1 MIEKLKTRSEGDRYG
16 NITGVIYPSNIE
28 IFNKINEIIEHINS
42 NTADCTSML
51 VELID
56 RIDHDYLCTDG
67 TYDESLSKLV
77 SDYVKHVKCNLYH

>member
-16 NITGVIYPSNIE
+16 NITGVIYPSKTE
-28 IFNKINEIIEHINS
+28 IIDKVNEIIEHINS
-42 NTADCTSML
+42 NAVDCSSML

-56 RIDHDYLCTDG
+56 RIDHDYLLTDG
-67 TYDESLSKLV
+67 TYDEGLSKLV